1 MATIDMSLVKKLRE
15 QTGVGILECKKAIG
29 EANNNF
35 EKAIELLRKKGFE
48 KAKSKASRATN
59 QGAIGSY
66 IHSNNKVGVLLEMGC
81 ETDFVAKNEDFLALQ
96 KEICLQ
102 IAAMSPQYIS
112 ENDIPQQV
120 IEKEKEIYREQMK
133 NSGKPDNVIEKIIEG
148 KLKKFYTE
156 VCLLQQS
163 YFKEEK
169 KTIEDLIAEKIHK
182 LGENITVKRFIRY
195 QVGEEF

>member
-1 MATIDMSLVKKLRE
+1 MAAIDMSLVKKLRE
-15 QTGVGILECKKAIG
+15 QTGVGIMECKKAIG
-29 EANNNF
+29 EAGNDF
-35 EKAIELLRKKGFE
+35 KKAAELLRKKGFE

-66 IHSNNKVGVLLEMGC
+66 IHSNYKVGVLVELGC
-81 ETDFVAKNEDFLALQ
+81 ETDFVAKNKDFLALQ

-102 IAAMSPQYIS
+102 IAAMNPQYIS
-112 ENDIPQQV
+112 EQDIPQEV

-133 NSGKPDNVIEKIIEG
+133 NSGKPDNVIDKIVDG
-148 KLKKFYTE
+148 KLKKFYTD
-156 VCLLQQS
+156 VCLLRQG
-163 YFKEEK
+163 YFKDEK
-169 KTIEDLIAEKIHK
+169 KTIENLIAEKIHK